1 MNDLS
6 RDLDPKR
13 NIMEEYQKTSIRQWA
28 IQDRP
33 REKLIHKGISSL
45 SDAELLAILIGSGS
59 RKESAVDLS
68 RKILMDSRN
77 NLNEL
82 GKSTIESLQKRY
94 HGVGEAKAITIVAA
108 LELGRRRQLSTPL
121 QRPQIKKSEDV
132 FSLMHPVLADLPHE
146 EFWVLV
152 LNQANR
158 VMTRFNVSKGGI
170 SGTVIDVRLI
180 MEKALYQHASSL
192 ILCHNHPSGNQKPS
206 QPDISITKKLSD
218 AGKILDIQVLDHVII
233 AENHYFSFADEGI
246 I

>member
-1 MNDLS
+1 M
-6 RDLDPKR
+6 
-13 NIMEEYQKTSIRQWA
+13 MEEYQKTSIRQWA
-28 IQDRP
+28 MEDRP
-33 REKLIHKGISSL
+33 REKLIQKGLSAL

-59 RKESAVDLS
+59 RRESAVELS
-68 RKILMDSRN
+68 RKILLDARN

-82 GKSTIESLQKRY
+82 GKSTIEALQKKY
-94 HGVGEAKAITIVAA
+94 HGIGEAKAITIVAA
-108 LELGRRRQLSTPL
+108 LELGRRRQLTTPL

-158 VMTRFNVSKGGI
+158 VMTQLNVSKGGI

-192 ILCHNHPSGNQKPS
+192 ILCHNHPSGNRRPS
-206 QPDISITKKLSD
+206 QPDISITKKLTE
-218 AGKILDIQVLDHVII
+218 AGKILDIQILDHVII
-233 AENHYFSFADEGI
+233 AENHYFSFADEGLV
-246 I
+246 